1 MKAVSPVIA
10 TLILIAIAVIA
21 GIFVLRQFLFMA
33 TTTGTQQYLQI
44 VDAVLYLTTKTMNI
58 NATYSVDWIS
68 VTLQITVKNT
78 GDKVITVKDIKV
90 DPQLYPVSGFAPVNI
105 NPGNTYSG
113 SFPVIL
119 NKETGETRILYN
131 PAWEKGTQH
140 TVFVTYRVLGSKTDQ
155 TVSQN
160 VRVM

>member
-33 TTTGTQQYLQI
+33 TT
-44 VDAVLYLTTKTMNI
+44 
-58 NATYSVDWIS
+58 S
-68 VTLQITVKNT
+68 
-78 GDKVITVKDIKV
+78 
-90 DPQLYPVSGFAPVNI
+90 
-105 NPGNTYSG
+105 
-113 SFPVIL
+113 
-119 NKETGETRILYN
+119 
-131 PAWEKGTQH
+131 GTQH
-140 TVFVTYRVLGSKTDQ
+140 TVYVTYRVLGTKNDQ